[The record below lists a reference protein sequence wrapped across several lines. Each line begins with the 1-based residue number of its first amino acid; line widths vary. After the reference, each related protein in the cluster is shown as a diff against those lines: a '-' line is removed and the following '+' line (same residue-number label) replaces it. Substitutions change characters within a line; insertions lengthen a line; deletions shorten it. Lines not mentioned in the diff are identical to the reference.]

1 MVALSFSALYNTA
14 MIRLLTGEI
23 AAVTEG
29 YVTIVVGGIGYLV
42 GTSTKTTHFALGE
55 NVTLHTHLAVRE
67 TALDLYGFTSLT
79 ELDLFE
85 LLLDVPKVGPKSALQ
100 ILNQASPTLLMEA
113 IGKKDPNYLHKLS
126 GIGKK
131 TCENVVQF
139 LHDKVEGMA
148 LASDFVSGAG
158 LTDAQTDAIDA
169 LVSLGYDLTTARETV
184 KGFHADGMSTNDLIK
199 QALKQMT

>member
-1 MVALSFSALYNTA
+1 

-23 AAVTEG
+23 VSVTEG
-29 YVTIVVGGIGYLV
+29 YVVMVVNGIGYLV
-42 GTSTKTTHFALGE
+42 GTSTKTTIYKVGE

-67 TALDLYGFTSLT
+67 TALDLYGFTSMS

-85 LLLDVPKVGPKSALQ
+85 LLLLVPKIGPKSALQ
-100 ILNQASPTLLMEA
+100 ILNQASPTLLLEA
-113 IGKKDPNYLHKLS
+113 IGKKDPAYLHKLS

-148 LASDFVSGAG
+148 FASDFVSGGG

-184 KGFHADGMSTNDLIK
+184 KSMGDESVTANEIIR

>member
-1 MVALSFSALYNTA
+1 

-23 AAVTEG
+23 VSVTEG
-29 YVTIVVGGIGYLV
+29 YVVLVVNGIGYLV
-42 GTSTKTTHFALGE
+42 GTSTKTTLYKVGE

-67 TALDLYGFTSLT
+67 TALDLYGFTSMS

-85 LLLDVPKVGPKSALQ
+85 LLISIPKIGPKSALQ
-100 ILNQASPTLLMEA
+100 ILNQATPTLLMEA
-113 IGKKDPNYLHKLS
+113 IGKKDPAYLHKLS

-131 TCENVVQF
+131 TCENIVLF
-139 LHDKVEGMA
+139 LYDKIDGMA
-148 LASDFVSGAG
+148 FASDFVAGGG

-169 LVSLGYDLTTARETV
+169 LVSLGYDLTTAREAV
-184 KGFHADGMSTNDLIK
+184 KHLESEGVSANELIK

>member
-1 MVALSFSALYNTA
+1 

-23 AAVTEG
+23 AALTDG
-29 YVTIVVGGIGYLV
+29 YVTIMVGGIGYLV
-42 GTSTKTTHFALGE
+42 GTSTKTTVYKIGE

-67 TALDLYGFTSLT
+67 TALDLYGFTSLS

-85 LLLDVPKVGPKSALQ
+85 LLLLVPKIGPKSALQ
-100 ILNQASPTLLMEA
+100 ILNQATPTLLLES
-113 IGKKDPNYLHKLS
+113 IGKKDPIYLHKLS

-131 TCENVVQF
+131 TCENLVQF
-139 LHDKVEGMA
+139 LYDKIEGLA
-148 LASDFVSGAG
+148 LASDFVTGGG

-184 KGFHADGMSTNDLIK
+184 KGFAPEGASTNDLIK
-199 QALKQMT
+199 LALKQMN

>member
-1 MVALSFSALYNTA
+1 MFAPVPFALYNSR

-23 AAVTEG
+23 ATITEG
-29 YVTIVVGGIGYLV
+29 YVTIVVVGVGYLV
-42 GTSTKTTHFALGE
+42 GTSTKTNNYKIGE

-67 TALDLYGFTSLT
+67 TALDLYGFQSVS

-85 LLLDVPKVGPKSALQ
+85 LLLLVPKIGPKSALQ
-100 ILNQASPTLLMEA
+100 ILNQASPTLLLEA
-113 IGKKDPNYLHKLS
+113 IGKKDPVYLHKLS

-139 LHDKVEGMA
+139 LHDKIEGLA
-148 LASDFVSGAG
+148 LASDFGVQTG

-184 KGFHADGMSTNDLIK
+184 KTMESEGVSANNLIT
-199 QALKQMT
+199 QALKQMN

>member
-1 MVALSFSALYNTA
+1 

-23 AAVTEG
+23 ASVTDG
-29 YVTIVVGGIGYLV
+29 YVVIVVNGVGYLV
-42 GTSTKTTHFALGE
+42 GTSTKTTNFKVGE

-67 TALDLYGFTSLT
+67 TALDLYGFLSLS

-85 LLLDVPKVGPKSALQ
+85 LLLLVPKIGPKSSLQ
-100 ILNQASPTLLMEA
+100 ILNQASPTLLLEA
-113 IGKKDPNYLHKLS
+113 IGKKDAGYLHKLS

-131 TCENVVQF
+131 TCENIVQF

-148 LASDFVSGAG
+148 LASDFVAG
-158 LTDAQTDAIDA
+158 GGLSAAQTDAIDA

-184 KGFHADGMSTNDLIK
+184 KAIGEHATPNEIIK
-199 QALKQMT
+199 QALKQMN

>member
-1 MVALSFSALYNTA
+1 

-23 AAVTEG
+23 VAVTDG

-42 GTSTKTTHFALGE
+42 GTSTKTTHYKVGE

-67 TALDLYGFTSLT
+67 NALDLYGFLSTS
-79 ELDLFE
+79 ELDVFG
-85 LLLDVPKVGPKSALQ
+85 LLMQVPKIGPKSALQ
-100 ILNQASPTLLMEA
+100 ILNQATPTLLLEA
-113 IGKKDPNYLHKLS
+113 IGKKDPAYLHKLS

-148 LASDFVSGAG
+148 FASDFVASGG

-184 KGFHADGMSTNDLIK
+184 KSLSNDTHTANEIIT
-199 QALKQMT
+199 QSLKQMT

>member
-1 MVALSFSALYNTA
+1 

-23 AAVTEG
+23 ASVADG
-29 YVTIVVGGIGYLV
+29 YVTIVVNGVGYLV
-42 GTSTKTTHFALGE
+42 GTSTKTTNFKVGE

-67 TALDLYGFTSLT
+67 TALDLYGFLSLS

-85 LLLDVPKVGPKSALQ
+85 LLLLVPKIGPKSALQ
-100 ILNQASPTLLMEA
+100 VLNQASPTLLLEA
-113 IGKKDPNYLHKLS
+113 IGKKDAAYLHKLS

-131 TCENVVQF
+131 TSENIVQF

-148 LASDFVSGAG
+148 FASDFVSGG
-158 LTDAQTDAIDA
+158 SLTDAQTDAIDA

-184 KGFHADGMSTNDLIK
+184 KALDEHTTANDIIRH
-199 QALKQMT
+199 ALKQMT